1 MQKHAIVTLCS
12 VALNIVLLSFLLRCC
27 TANPCPQQEATKVIE
42 IDTVYADETQVK
54 PTIQTKRPRL
64 VKVTSP
70 TVGDSRVSVSVDEE
84 SGCRPVATSSLCP
97 SDTAIYADTLFEANA
112 YRAIVEDTLIDNRIS
127 GRRFTFFNL
136 TPSITKTVT
145 ITEKQKE
152 KVRLYGGAFAMVRTD
167 YVNPRQIT
175 GWSIGPSVL
184 LTTPK
189 GAAMSYSFDAR
200 NNGHSATFFYLIK
213 LKR

>member
-27 TANPCPQQEATKVIE
+27 TANPCAQEEPKTVVK
-42 IDTVYADETQVK
+42 IDTVRVKEAEVK
-54 PTIQTKRPRL
+54 PV
-64 VKVTSP
+64 VKVHRPKLVHVSKP
-70 TVGDSRVSVSVDEE
+70 AVGDSKASVVSEE
-84 SGCRPVATSSLCP
+84 SGYRPVATPSPCP
-97 SDTAIYADTLFEANA
+97 SDTAIYADTLYQADA
-112 YRAIVEDTLIDNRIS
+112 YRAIVDDTLIDNRIT

-136 TPSITKTVT
+136 SPTITKTIT